1 MRSRMTALGVVVAFA
16 AATSTP
22 ALAQRTGK
30 GGTGVDE
37 TADLPRCPTPL
48 GVVAL
53 VEEKAADTMAELPP
67 GLAALAR
74 MAEAQNGGGAKV
86 DPLPLVKLMAAK
98 SGCFRVVDRGGAFSA
113 VERERAM
120 AGGES
125 AKPLVRADYLLSVQV
140 VYSDAKSRES
150 GGGAGGLFGGAVG
163 LKSKTLESQVLISL
177 IDVETGVQ
185 EAVASGSARKKD
197 LGVIGGG
204 LLLNLGVGALG
215 GSYASTDIGKVTSL
229 AVYEA
234 FAKVLPDAQRAIA
247 AKNAAEQVQPPV
259 APAQIQAAE
268 PAPQPVPNQ

>member
-1 MRSRMTALGVVVAFA
+1 MRSQVRAFGWW
-16 AATSTP
+16 SRLRPPRPPP
-22 ALAQRTGK
+22 ALAQRTGR

-37 TADLPRCPTPL
+37 AAELPRCTTPL

-53 VEEKAADTMAELPP
+53 VEEKAADAMAGLPP

-86 DPLPLVKLMAAK
+86 DPLPLVKVVAAK

-113 VERERAM
+113 VERDRAM
-120 AGGES
+120 TGGES
-125 AKPLVRADYLLSVQV
+125 AKLLLRADYLLSVQV

-150 GGGAGGLFGGAVG
+150 GDGAGRLFGGAVG

-177 IDVETGVQ
+177 VDVETGVQ

-197 LGVIGGG
+197 LGIIGGG

-215 GSYASTDIGKVTSL
+215 GSYASTDIGKVTSQ

-234 FAKVLPDAQRAIA
+234 FAKVLPDSQRAIA

-259 APAQIQAAE
+259 APAQLQATESASQ
-268 PAPQPVPNQ
+268 PAPN